1 MTGCSE
7 KSGSGKSLEG
17 RYANC
22 FQVGYNANEFVVD
35 FGQDHGEGQSIFH
48 SRIILHPGNVEAIVK
63 LLSDSLEAWRRDQ
76 LKAE

>member
-7 KSGSGKSLEG
+7 KSGSGKSLGG

-35 FGQDHGEGQSIFH
+35 FGQDHGEGQIGRAH
-48 SRIILHPGNVEAIVK
+48 V
-63 LLSDSLEAWRRDQ
+63 
-76 LKAE
+76 